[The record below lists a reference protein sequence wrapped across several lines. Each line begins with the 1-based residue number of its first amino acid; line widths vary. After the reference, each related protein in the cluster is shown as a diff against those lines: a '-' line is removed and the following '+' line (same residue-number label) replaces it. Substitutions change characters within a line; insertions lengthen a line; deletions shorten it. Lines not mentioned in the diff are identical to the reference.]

1 MTKEEILKIIEEKN
15 INLIRCVFVGF
26 DGISRGRVVLAK
38 DILSSLENG
47 AGISESVQAFNAL
60 DHLIPDGRYS
70 PVGEVWMIPDM
81 ETFTVLPYTQNSAVM
96 LCDFQTADKKPW
108 EACVRTLLKKIVKQA
123 EAMGYFAQCAIE
135 SEFYLLKMKDD
146 ELKPYDETYYSSVAG
161 MDATDKVISEIIAC
175 LEAMGVSVEKY
186 HPEYGPGQHEIVIH
200 HSDPLKAADTHVIV
214 KDAIKGVAAN
224 NGLVASFMPKPFTD
238 KSGSGAHLHIS
249 LFDEKGKNL
258 LHDANGHYELSPTGY
273 HFIGGVLAHLR
284 GLLGITAAIVTSYKR
299 LSPGSWASAFSC
311 FGPQNREAAIRI
323 CGCSHNLKLN
333 LEYKPMDPC
342 CNPYLAIGAVLAA
355 GLEGIANQIDPGET
369 GVEVPP
375 SEIEPQER
383 ERRGILR
390 YPRNLGHALD
400 ELSKD
405 TFLAK
410 VMGDVIFEEYI
421 KVKRSEW
428 EAYMAH
434 VSDWEIR
441 NYLTVF

>member
-1 MTKEEILKIIEEKN
+1 MTKEEILKIIKEKD
-15 INLIRCVFVGF
+15 IKLIRNVFVGF
-26 DGISRGRVVLAK
+26 DGISRGRVGMAK
-38 DILSSLENG
+38 DVLSNLENG
-47 AGISESVQAFNAL
+47 VGISSSIQSFNAL
-60 DHLIPDGRYS
+60 DHLIPDGRYG

-108 EACVRTLLKKIVKQA
+108 EACVRTFLKKIAKQA

-135 SEFYLLKMKDD
+135 SEFYLFKMKDD
-146 ELKPYDETYYSSVAG
+146 ELKPYDGTYYSSVAG
-161 MDATDKVISEIIAC
+161 MDAADKVISEIIAC
-175 LEAMGVSVEKY
+175 LETMGVLVEKY
-186 HPEYGPGQHEIVIH
+186 HPEYGPGQHEIVTH
-200 HSDPLKAADTHVIV
+200 NDNPLKAADTHVIL
-214 KDAIKGVAAN
+214 KDAIKGVAGN
-224 NGLVASFMPKPFTD
+224 NGLVASFMPKPSTE

-249 LFDEKGKNL
+249 LCDEKGKNL
-258 LHDANGHYELSPTGY
+258 FYDAEGNFQLSSAAY

-284 GLLGITAAIVTSYKR
+284 GLLGITASIVTSYKR
-299 LSPGSWASAFSC
+299 LSPGNWASAFSC

-323 CGCSHNLKLN
+323 CGRSQNLN

-342 CNPYLAIGAVLAA
+342 CNPYLAVGAVLAA

-369 GVEVPP
+369 GVEVSP
-375 SEIEPQER
+375 SEIEPKER
-383 ERRGILR
+383 KKRGILR
-390 YPRNLGHALD
+390 YPNNLGYALD

-410 VMGDVIFEEYI
+410 VMGEVIFEEYI

>member
-1 MTKEEILKIIEEKN
+1 MTKEEILKIIKEKD
-15 INLIRCVFVGF
+15 IKLIRNVFVGF
-26 DGISRGRVVLAK
+26 DGISRGRVGMAK
-38 DILSSLENG
+38 DVLSNLENG
-47 AGISESVQAFNAL
+47 IGISISTQSFNAL

-108 EACVRTLLKKIVKQA
+108 EACVRTFLKKIAKQA

-135 SEFYLLKMKDD
+135 SEFYLFKMKDD

-161 MDATDKVISEIIAC
+161 MDAADKVISETIAC
-175 LEAMGVSVEKY
+175 LEAMGISVEKY

-214 KDAIKGVAAN
+214 KDAIKGVAGN
-224 NGLVASFMPKPFTD
+224 NGLVASFMPKPSTE

-249 LFDEKGKNL
+249 LCNENGKNL
-258 LHDANGHYELSPTGY
+258 FYDAEDNFQLSSTAY

-299 LSPGSWASAFSC
+299 LNPGSWASAFSC

-323 CGCSHNLKLN
+323 CGRSQNLN

-342 CNPYLAIGAVLAA
+342 CNPYLAVGAVLAA

-375 SEIEPQER
+375 SEIEPR
-383 ERRGILR
+383 ERKKRGILR
-390 YPRNLGHALD
+390 YPNNLGHALD

-410 VMGDVIFEEYI
+410 VMGEVIFEEYI

>member
-1 MTKEEILKIIEEKN
+1 MTKEEILKTIEEKD
-15 INLIRCVFVGF
+15 IKLIRLVYVGF
-26 DGISRGRVVLAK
+26 DGISRGRVVLAE

-47 AGISESVQAFNAL
+47 AGISKGVQAFNAL
-60 DHLIPDGRYS
+60 DHLIPDGRYG
-70 PVGEVWMIPDM
+70 PVGEVRIIPDI

-108 EACVRTLLKKIVKQA
+108 EACVRTFLKKIAKQA
-123 EAMGYFAQCAIE
+123 EAMGYVTQCAIE
-135 SEFYLLKMKDD
+135 TEFYLLKMKDD

-161 MDATDKVISEIIAC
+161 MDAADKVISEIIAC
-175 LEAMGVSVEKY
+175 LQAMGVSVEKY
-186 HPEYGPGQHEIVIH
+186 HPEYGPGQHEIVTH
-200 HSDPLKAADTHVIV
+200 HSDPLKAADTHVIF
-214 KDAIKGVAAN
+214 KDAIKGVAIN
-224 NGLVASFMPKPFTD
+224 NGLVASFMPKPFAD

-249 LFDEKGKNL
+249 LSDEKGKNL
-258 LHDANGHYELSPTGY
+258 LYDAEGNFQLSPIGY
-273 HFIGGVLAHLR
+273 NFIGGVLAHLR
-284 GLLGITAAIVTSYKR
+284 GLIGITAAIVTSYKR
-299 LSPGSWASAFSC
+299 LSPGNWACAFSC

-323 CGCSHNLKLN
+323 CGCSQNLN

-342 CNPYLAIGAVLAA
+342 CNPYLAVGAVLAA
-355 GLEGIANQIDPGET
+355 GLDGIANQIDPGET

-383 ERRGILR
+383 EKRGILR
-390 YPRNLGHALD
+390 YPRNLEHALD

-405 TFLAK
+405 TFLAE

>member
-1 MTKEEILKIIEEKN
+1 MTKEEILKIIEAEN
-15 INLIRCVFVGF
+15 INLIRYVYVGF
-26 DGISRGRVVLAK
+26 DGISRGRVGLK
-38 DILSSLENG
+38 DDILSTLEVG
-47 AGISESVQAFNAL
+47 MEISKGVQAFNNL
-60 DHLIPDGRYS
+60 DHLIPDGRYG
-70 PVGEVWMIPDM
+70 PVGEVRLIPDP
-81 ETFTVLPYTQNSAVM
+81 ETFTVLPYTHNSA
-96 LCDFQTADKKPW
+96 LIICDFQTYEKKPW
-108 EACVRTLLKKIVKQA
+108 EACLRTFLKGIIKQL
-123 EAMGYFAQCAIE
+123 ESMGYFAQCAIE
-135 SEFYLLKMKDD
+135 DEFYLLKVEDD
-146 ELKPYDETYYSSVAG
+146 EFKPFDKEYYSSVAG
-161 MDATDKVISEIIAC
+161 MDAADKIIPEIINS
-175 LEAMGVSVEKY
+175 LQRMGITVEKY

-200 HSDPLKAADTHVIV
+200 HADPLKAADNHVIV
-214 KDAIKGVAAN
+214 KDAIKGIASN
-224 NGLVASFMPKPFTD
+224 NGLLASFMPKPFGD

-249 LFDEKGKNL
+249 LLDEKGKNL
-258 LHDANGHYELSPTGY
+258 FYDAEGNFQLSPTGY
-273 HFIGGVLAHLR
+273 NFVGGVLAHLR
-284 GLLGITAAIVTSYKR
+284 GLLGITAATVTSYKR
-299 LSPGSWASAFSC
+299 LSPGNWASAFSC

-323 CGCSHNLKLN
+323 CGCSHNLN

-342 CNPYLAIGAVLAA
+342 CNPYLAVGAVLAA

-375 SEIEPQER
+375 SEIEPKER
-383 ERRGILR
+383 KKRGILR
-390 YPRNLGHALD
+390 YPNNLGYALD